1 MSLFHQLE
9 SAATGTAVPLNDAL
23 AALKFDDKGLVAA
36 IAQDATSRQVLM
48 VAWMDAEALKRTL
61 ADGYLWYYSRSR
73 QTYWKKGET
82 SGHLQ
87 KLVELRF
94 DCDGDAVLAL
104 VEQTGVACHTM
115 RPSCFY
121 LRVDGNDL
129 RITSDPE

>member
-1 MSLFHQLE
+1 MSLFRQLA
-9 SAATGTAVPLNDAL
+9 SAAAGTAVPLNDAL

-36 IAQDATSRQVLM
+36 IAQDATSQQVLM
-48 VAWMDAEALKRTL
+48 MAWMDAEALKRTL
-61 ADGYLWYYSRSR
+61 TDGYLWYYSRSR

-82 SGHLQ
+82 SGHVQ